1 MLNADFSSYQ
11 KDVYFAGT
19 KLYSALLIGIKLST
33 MIQKFLNQHGGYC
46 IIHHVFLSR
55 RVLFQPKAYK
65 LCTYYGVI
73 FVRNSMLYVL
83 SV

>member
-1 MLNADFSSYQ
+1 M
-11 KDVYFAGT
+11 
-19 KLYSALLIGIKLST
+19 YSALLFDIKLST
-33 MIQKFLNQHGGYC
+33 MIQKFLDQHGGYR

-73 FVRNSMLYVL
+73 FDINSMLYVL